1 MLRTKERLAQ
11 VLHAAGLFDME
22 KAARAG
28 RYDDFEGESATPI
41 VDLVNDLKAV
51 GQHELAKLAMCGEFD
66 ATKEEA
72 EEWFQREGKN
82 LISKKFGTGS

>member
-28 RYDDFEGESATPI
+28 RYDDYEGTTATPI
-41 VDLVNDLKAV
+41 VDLVNDLKAL
-51 GQHELAKLAMCGEFD
+51 GQHDLAARAMSGEWD
-66 ATKEEA
+66 GTKEEG
-72 EEWFQREGKN
+72 EEWYEREGKN
-82 LISKKFGTGS
+82 LIR

>member
-1 MLRTKERLAQ
+1 MEARVITKERLAQ

-28 RYDDFEGESATPI
+28 RYDDFESESATPMM
-41 VDLVNDLKAV
+41 DLVHDLQAL
-51 GQHELAKLAMCGEFD
+51 GRSDLAARAINGEFD
-66 ATKEEA
+66 STKEEA

-82 LISKKFGTGS
+82 LIS

>member
-1 MLRTKERLAQ
+1 MSTKERLAQ

-28 RYDDFEGESATPI
+28 RYDDFESESATPMM
-41 VDLVNDLKAV
+41 DLVHDLQALGRNDLA
-51 GQHELAKLAMCGEFD
+51 ARAINGEFD
-66 ATKEEA
+66 STKEEA

-82 LISKKFGTGS
+82 LIS

>member
-28 RYDDFEGESATPI
+28 RYDDFEGETATPI

-51 GQHELAKLAMCGEFD
+51 GQHDLAKRAMRGEFD

-72 EEWFQREGKN
+72 EEWYQREGKN
-82 LISKKFGTGS
+82 LIS